1 MKLTEKQ
8 TELWKLAGA
17 EMSKL
22 AAAANSPVGGFM
34 GGLRAVTRN
43 PDKAIRD
50 AAKTE
55 GTREWALCTSQALAS
70 PLRDGDMTDEFCQRL
85 IDIIS
90 A

>member
-8 TELWKLAGA
+8 TKLWKLAET
-17 EMSKL
+17 EMGKL
-22 AAAANSPVGGFM
+22 ATAANSPIGGFM
-34 GGLRAVTRN
+34 GGLRTITRN
-43 PDKAIRD
+43 PDKTIRD

-55 GTREWALCTSQALAS
+55 GTREWALCTSQSLAS
-70 PLRDGDMTDEFCQRL
+70 PLCDGKMTDEFCQRL